1 MSQQSGCP
9 MSRRGL
15 LAGAATVVAGSAL
28 KAAPANAAAPGP
40 SAAPA
45 IHTAVRPDRFGRL
58 FDLPPFAT
66 PTAQVKNALR
76 TIGAPGG
83 IMDAKDDLAAGP
95 LALIL
100 NPGANTD
107 NPSHTAGMTFV
118 GQFIDHDITL
128 DATSPLGVPT
138 PPESTINRRTPAFD
152 LDSVYGSG
160 PFGDPLL
167 YEADRLRLKAGRR
180 GDHEDVPR
188 LPDGTALIGDSR
200 NDENVAVNGIQAAFI
215 AAHNRLIT
223 SGAAATFAQ
232 ARRLLTW
239 HWQWIV
245 LNEFLPATLGTQLPA
260 ALVRGD
266 QRLFARGCHPFIPV
280 EFQGA
285 AYRFGH
291 SQVRPSYRINFTG
304 GADGGQ
310 RFAFVFDAS
319 QIAAADPTDMQGG
332 IAGPGRHIGWPTFF
346 NFGGDR
352 AQWVRP
358 NKTIDTKLS
367 TPLFHLPPKTVR
379 GPEDILSLAQRNL
392 LRHLTW
398 SLPSGQAIAKK
409 LGLPRLSADQLADI
423 GRVYAPFATSTP
435 LWFYVLR
442 EAELLGAG
450 KRLGP
455 LGGLLVGGT
464 LTGLLLA
471 DSNCYLNAAPGWKPT
486 LGSTPGKFAM
496 TDLLDYAGVGAV
508 R

>member
-1 MSQQSGCP
+1 

-28 KAAPANAAAPGP
+28 APARASAAGTGAAAPP
-40 SAAPA
+40 PT

-58 FDLPPFAT
+58 FDLPPFAN
-66 PTAQVKNALR
+66 PTTQVKTALR
-76 TIGAPGG
+76 TLGAPGG

-95 LALIL
+95 LGLIL

-107 NPSHTAGMTFV
+107 NPNHTAGMTFV

-138 PPESTINRRTPAFD
+138 APEATINRRTPAFD

-167 YEADRLRLKAGRR
+167 YEDDKLRLKAGRR
-180 GDHEDVPR
+180 GEHEDVPR

-200 NDENVAVNGIQAAFI
+200 NDENVAVNGIHAAFI
-215 AAHNRLIT
+215 AAHNQLLT
-223 SGAAATFAQ
+223 SGAATTFKD
-232 ARRLLTW
+232 ARRQLTW

-245 LNEFLPATLGTQLPA
+245 LNEFLPATLGTQLPT
-260 ALVRGD
+260 ALSRGD
-266 QRLFARGCHPFIPV
+266 QRLFPRGCHPFIPV
-280 EFQGA
+280 EFQSA

-291 SQVRPSYRINFTG
+291 SQVRPSYRMNFTG
-304 GADGGQ
+304 GPDGGQ
-310 RFAFVFDAS
+310 RFAFVFDPS
-319 QIAAADPTDMQGG
+319 QITAADPSDMQGG
-332 IAGPGRHIGWPTFF
+332 IAGAGRHIGWPTFF

-379 GPEDILSLAQRNL
+379 GPEDVLALAQRNL

-409 LGLPRLSADQLADI
+409 LGLPVLSTDQLADV
-423 GRVYAPFATSTP
+423 GRVYAPFAKSTP

-464 LTGLLLA
+464 LIGLLLA
-471 DSNCYLNAAPGWKPT
+471 DPSGYLNAAPGWKPT
-486 LGSTPGKFAM
+486 LGSTPGKFGM
-496 TDLLDYAGVGAV
+496 SDLLDYAGVGGV